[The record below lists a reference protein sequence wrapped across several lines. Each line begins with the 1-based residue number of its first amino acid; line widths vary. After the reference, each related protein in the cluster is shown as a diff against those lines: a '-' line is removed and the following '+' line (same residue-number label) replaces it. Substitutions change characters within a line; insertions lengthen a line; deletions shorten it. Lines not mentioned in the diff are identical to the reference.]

1 MDLEKAT
8 LYIDALYEKRGF
20 SKKAYIEATELQEFG
35 TVVDDDVS
43 RMLYVLARLTRAQR
57 ILEIGTSIGYST
69 VSMAKAIRGYDG
81 KILTIEYEQH
91 IAQQAMK
98 HFERAGVAR
107 NIEVGVA
114 RNIEVKIGDARE
126 IVPRIREHF
135 DLIFQDVGDK
145 ELYPLLFDDC
155 VRLLRPGG
163 LLLAED
169 TLFPVMGLDSRGTRS
184 VAPIQKFNEMVA
196 DSSFL
201 ESTILPI
208 GDGLTIAVKM
218 S

>member
-8 LYIDALYEKRGF
+8 SYINVLYEKRRF
-20 SKKAYIEATELQEFG
+20 SKKGYIEATALQEFG

-43 RMLYVLARLTRAQR
+43 RMLYLLARLRHARR

-69 VSMAKAIRGYDG
+69 VSLANAVKGYDG
-81 KILTIEYEQH
+81 KIITIECDQQA
-91 IAQQAMK
+91 AQQARK
-98 HFERAGVAR
+98 HFERA
-107 NIEVGVA
+107 GVA

-135 DLIFQDVGDK
+135 DVIFQDVGDK

-155 VRLLRPGG
+155 VCLLRPGG

-196 DSSFL
+196 DSSLL

-208 GDGLTIAVKM
+208 GDGLTIAVKIG
-218 S
+218 

>member
-1 MDLEKAT
+1 
-8 LYIDALYEKRGF
+8 
-20 SKKAYIEATELQEFG
+20 
-35 TVVDDDVS
+35 
-43 RMLYVLARLTRAQR
+43 MLYLLTRLTNARR

-69 VSMAKAIRGYDG
+69 VSMANAIKGYDG
-81 KILTIEYEQH
+81 KILTIEYDQH
-91 IAQQAMK
+91 VAQQAMK
-98 HFERAGVAR
+98 NFERAGVAQ
-107 NIEVGVA
+107 
-114 RNIEVKIGDARE
+114 NIEVKIGDARE
-126 IVPRIREHF
+126 IVPQIREQF

-155 VRLLRPGG
+155 VRLLKPRG

-169 TLFPVMGLDSRGTRS
+169 TLFPVMELDSKGTHF

-196 DSSFL
+196 DNSFL
-201 ESTILPI
+201 ESTVLPI

>member
-98 HFERAGVAR
+98 NFERAGVAQ
-107 NIEVGVA
+107 
-114 RNIEVKIGDARE
+114 NIEVKIGDARE
-126 IVPRIREHF
+126 MIPRIREHF

-155 VRLLRPGG
+155 VRLLKPGG

-169 TLFPVMGLDSRGTRS
+169 TLFPVMGLGSRATRS

-196 DSSFL
+196 DSSAL
-201 ESTILPI
+201 ESAILPI
-208 GDGLTIAVKM
+208 GDGLTIAVKI

>member
-1 MDLEKAT
+1 MNLEKAT
-8 LYIDALYEKRGF
+8 SYINALYEKKGF
-20 SKKAYIEATELQEFG
+20 SKKRYIEATELQKFG
-35 TVVDDDVS
+35 IVVDDDVS
-43 RMLYVLARLTRAQR
+43 RMLYLLTRLTNARR
-57 ILEIGTSIGYST
+57 ILELGTSIGYST
-69 VSMAKAIRGYDG
+69 VSMANAIKGCDG
-81 KILTIEYEQH
+81 KILTIECDQH
-91 IAQQAMK
+91 VAQQAMK
-98 HFERAGVAR
+98 NFERAGVAQ
-107 NIEVGVA
+107 
-114 RNIEVKIGDARE
+114 NIEVKIGDAHE
-126 IVPRIREHF
+126 IVPRIQEQF

-145 ELYPLLFDDC
+145 GLYPLLFGDC

-169 TLFPVMGLDSRGTRS
+169 TLFPVMELDSKWTRS

-196 DSSFL
+196 DTSLL

>member
-1 MDLEKAT
+1 MVYEQGMTMNLEKAT
-8 LYIDALYEKRGF
+8 SYINALYEKRGF
-20 SKKAYIEATELQEFG
+20 SKKGYIEAMELQEFG

-43 RMLYVLARLTRAQR
+43 RTLYVLVRLTHARR

-69 VSMAKAIRGYDG
+69 VSIANAIKGYDG
-81 KILTIEYEQH
+81 KILTIEYDQH
-91 IAQQAMK
+91 VAQQAMK
-98 HFERAGVAR
+98 NFERAGVAQ
-107 NIEVGVA
+107 
-114 RNIEVKIGDARE
+114 NIEVKIGDARE
-126 IVPRIREHF
+126 IVPRMREQF

-155 VRLLRPGG
+155 VRLLKPSG

-169 TLFPVMGLDSRGTRS
+169 TLFPVMELDSKGTHF

-196 DSSFL
+196 DNSFL

>member
-1 MDLEKAT
+1 MDLKKAT
-8 LYIDALYEKRGF
+8 SYIDALYEKRAF
-20 SKKAYIEATELQEFG
+20 SKKGYIEATELQEFG

-43 RMLYVLARLTRAQR
+43 RMLYVLTRLTRARR
-57 ILEIGTSIGYST
+57 ILEIGTSIGFST
-69 VSMAKAIRGYDG
+69 VSIANAVKGCDG

-91 IAQQAMK
+91 VAQQAMK
-98 HFERAGVAR
+98 NFERA
-107 NIEVGVA
+107 GVA

-155 VRLLRPGG
+155 VRVLRPGG

-169 TLFPVMGLDSRGTRS
+169 TLFPVMGLDGRGTRS

-196 DSSFL
+196 DSSLL

-218 S
+218 G